1 MLKRR
6 LGRTDFKASVV
17 GFGGIPIR
25 RQPKE
30 KAVRVVRR
38 AIELG
43 VNFIDTARSYGD
55 SEDKIGEAIKGIREG
70 LFISTKSHFRTNR
83 EVKNSIEESLRRLA
97 IDKIDLM
104 FIHGVDSD
112 EELEYRLKMG
122 VLEVMK
128 EAREAGK
135 VDYIGISGHRNDV
148 LTRAIKTGAFD
159 AIIATYNLT
168 NYDGDRE
175 LFPLARELDVGVIVM
190 KPLGGGYLAVP
201 PEAVQFK
208 VADRATNTAEA
219 SLKFALSNPYVTTVI
234 PGMGTIEEVE
244 EDVPMGY
251 VPQRMP
257 LEEIEELQER
267 AKEVGFT
274 FCEGCGYC
282 WPLCPKGIAIQD
294 VFRLLVFHEQYGMK
308 EWAETVYREDHEA
321 LVAGC
326 DECESCMEVCPAQ
339 LDIPAKLREAA
350 AILGSKKGCHE

>member
-6 LGRTDFKASVV
+6 LGRTNFEASVV

-30 KAVRVVRR
+30 EAVRVVRR

-55 SEDKIGEAIKGIREG
+55 SEDKIGEAIKGIGER
-70 LFISTKSHFRTNR
+70 LFISTKSHFRTKK
-83 EVKNSIEESLRRLA
+83 EVQSSIEESLRCLA

-112 EELEYRLKMG
+112 DELEYRLKMG
-122 VLEVMK
+122 VLEAMK
-128 EAREAGK
+128 EARGAGK

-148 LTRAIKTGAFD
+148 LARAVRTGEFD
-159 AIIATYNLT
+159 AIIASYNLT
-168 NYDGDRE
+168 NDDGDRE

-208 VADRATNTAEA
+208 VADKATSTAEA
-219 SLKFALSNPYVTTVI
+219 SLRFVLSNPYIATAI
-234 PGMGTIEEVE
+234 PGMGKIEEVE
-244 EDVPMGY
+244 EDVPLGY

-257 LEEIEELQER
+257 PSEVKGLQER
-267 AKEVGFT
+267 AKEVGYT

-282 WPLCPKGIAIQD
+282 WPLCPKGIFIPD

-308 EWAETVYREDHEA
+308 EWAKTVYQEDHEA
-321 LVAGC
+321 LVALC
-326 DECESCMEVCPAQ
+326 DECQSCMEVCPAQ
-339 LDIPAKLREAA
+339 LDIPAKLKEAA
-350 AILGSKKGCHE
+350 AILGSKQ